1 MRPRTSQLPGWLS
14 PLCTGDFHSPAFSL
28 LPFACHFTA
37 CLQPAL
43 SQARQ
48 SPGGSPSL
56 CSARAPLH
64 SSVSPSSRPETIMAS
79 SHLYDYDRVGRL
91 FLQALGTG
99 SHGLLAAHRVLQLCP
114 GPFPWKDILENLCM
128 NIPYQDGLTGKLIL
142 KPKLFQLPILLQRN
156 FFSLLNFILYNLPT
170 PCIQLVVKIVRKDQ
184 NISDAWLLYLTH
196 QFLKNSDHDTC
207 THRTQAMES
216 LQILCQGLG
225 QRGAELPKLG
235 QFQQTW
241 YSSPADC
248 SIMQRKS
255 EPPLEDNSG
264 SVLSICTKEL
274 CTNSQSQE
282 PAEERKL
289 QEEAAPKE
297 LTEDSNI
304 AWVAST
310 QGKGHIS
317 NLKRIIY
324 LERDTETLDHEY
336 LLILK
341 NICDACNP
349 LQLQTVFTFVGV
361 AQISPKCL
369 FQLCFHLDYISPD
382 LSYAHAESLAN
393 IFFLEQILSLSAPAS
408 RTIIAAITVFC
419 RKYAGPACNT
429 LISPLLAKAETGS
442 AYADFLLRIISE
454 CLEFHELHL
463 CIDPILK
470 VPCTEVTVNVLH
482 ILVDKKETLN
492 QFEFGLLL
500 NHIGHAAENL
510 SKSKAFSKL
519 LLVLL
524 TSKKNLSL
532 HTLHC

>member
-1 MRPRTSQLPGWLS
+1 
-14 PLCTGDFHSPAFSL
+14 
-28 LPFACHFTA
+28 
-37 CLQPAL
+37 
-43 SQARQ
+43 
-48 SPGGSPSL
+48 
-56 CSARAPLH
+56 
-64 SSVSPSSRPETIMAS
+64 MAS

-349 LQLQTVFTFVGV
+349 LQ
-361 AQISPKCL
+361 
-369 FQLCFHLDYISPD
+369 
-382 LSYAHAESLAN
+382 
-393 IFFLEQILSLSAPAS
+393 ILSLSAPAS

-524 TSKKNLSL
+524 TSKKNLIEPSHIALLTNSVNCNQTFLKKPLQNALRKVQESL
-532 HTLHC
+532 K